1 MLRKVRVVRGTLPAG
16 VSVTMRIMQVY
27 LVGGA
32 VRDRLLGRAV
42 TERDWVVVGA
52 TPEELL
58 HEGYLPVGREFPV
71 FLHPQTREEY
81 ALARLERKVAP
92 GYRGF
97 TTRFSPDVTLTEDLQ
112 RRDLTINAMAQSA
125 SGEIIDPYGGQADL
139 GARVLR
145 HVSESFIEDPV
156 RILRVA
162 RFAAR
167 YAELG
172 FSVAPETLALM
183 QSMVASGEVQSLVAE
198 RVWTETE
205 RALGEK
211 RPEVFFETLRACGAL
226 AVIFP
231 EIDAL
236 FGVPQPPRWHPE
248 IDTGVHVM
256 LALRY
261 AADNAFS
268 APVRFAAVVHDL
280 GKALTPRDRWP
291 SHHGHEDAGVPLI
304 DALCDRLKVPTA
316 YRELAVLTAR
326 QHTLVHRA
334 AELKPE
340 TVLKLLDASDAF
352 RRPERFAELL
362 RACESDA
369 RGRTGREAEP
379 YPQAAYLQAALAVAA
394 AAALSPQ
401 ERGGLAGPAIGNAI
415 RQARL
420 AAITAEVHARREM
433 IP

>member
-1 MLRKVRVVRGTLPAG
+1 
-16 VSVTMRIMQVY
+16 MRIMQVY

-42 TERDWVVVGA
+42 NERDWVVVGA
-52 TPEELL
+52 TPDELVGD
-58 HEGYLPVGREFPV
+58 GYLPVGREFPV

-97 TTRFSPDVTLTEDLQ
+97 TTRFSPDVTLEEDLQ
-112 RRDLTINAMAQSA
+112 RRDLTINAMAEA
-125 SGEIIDPYGGQADL
+125 ENGTIIDPYGGQTDL
-139 GARVLR
+139 GARLLR

-167 YAELG
+167 YAELR
-172 FSVAPETLALM
+172 FHIAPETLTLM
-183 QSMVASGEVQSLVAE
+183 QRMVAAGEVQALVAE

-205 RALGEK
+205 RALAET

-248 IDTGVHVM
+248 IDTGAHVL

-261 AADNAFS
+261 AADRAFS
-268 APVRFAAVVHDL
+268 GPVRFAAVVHDL

-352 RRPERFAELL
+352 RRPDRFAELL
-362 RACESDA
+362 RACEADA
-369 RGRTGREAEP
+369 RGRTGRETEP
-379 YPQAAYLQAALAVAA
+379 YPQADYLKTVLAA
-394 AAALSPQ
+394 AAAVALTEQ
-401 ERGGLAGPAIGNAI
+401 DRQGLAGPAIGAEL
-415 RQARL
+415 RKRRL
-420 AAITAEVHARREM
+420 AAVTAIKATAAAN
-433 IP
+433 PPLP